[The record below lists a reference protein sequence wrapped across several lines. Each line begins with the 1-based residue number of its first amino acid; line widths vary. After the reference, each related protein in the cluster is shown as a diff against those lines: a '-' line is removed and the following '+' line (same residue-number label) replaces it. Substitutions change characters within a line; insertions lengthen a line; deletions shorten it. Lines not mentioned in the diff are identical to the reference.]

1 MHALGWLDETSAPRL
16 AHRGGARDAGG
27 GSDGGSFFG
36 SDTAGPPGGR
46 STGVERRDLQR
57 KGSAGRRI
65 SHRSIDEVLS
75 EGAGDVFDRGAGGGA
90 LRGGRFGRAFVE
102 RVKRWC
108 DTTARPIFQQTP

>member
-1 MHALGWLDETSAPRL
+1 
-16 AHRGGARDAGG
+16 
-27 GSDGGSFFG
+27 
-36 SDTAGPPGGR
+36 
-46 STGVERRDLQR
+46 VERRDLQR

-108 DTTARPIFQQTP
+108 DTTARPIFQQTPWNTQRFGLMTFKDKTVETEWMEEREVVHQVRLLFVFLRPTVST